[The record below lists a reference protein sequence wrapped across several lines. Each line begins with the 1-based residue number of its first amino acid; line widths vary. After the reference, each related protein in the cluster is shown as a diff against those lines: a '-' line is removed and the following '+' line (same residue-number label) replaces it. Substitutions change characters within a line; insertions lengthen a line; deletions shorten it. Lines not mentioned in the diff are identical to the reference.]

1 MKKLILVLLLVS
13 SQVFCQ
19 NDTSVQVYKG
29 FVTEIEGVKT
39 DFEESKTVV
48 IFHPGG
54 RGEIIVNVNE
64 ATVRYF
70 QISNSEK
77 GTDENGDSYQI
88 VECIKENTGKIVIL
102 RLYVNKFRIYI
113 QDDYVEFRV

>member
-19 NDTSVQVYKG
+19 KDTSIQVYKG
-29 FVTEIEGVKT
+29 FVTEIGEIKNGY
-39 DFEESKTVV
+39 EESRAVV

-77 GTDENGDSYQI
+77 GTDENGDSYQMM
-88 VECIKENTGKIVIL
+88 ECIKENTGKIVIL

-113 QDDYVEFRV
+113 QDDYIEFRS